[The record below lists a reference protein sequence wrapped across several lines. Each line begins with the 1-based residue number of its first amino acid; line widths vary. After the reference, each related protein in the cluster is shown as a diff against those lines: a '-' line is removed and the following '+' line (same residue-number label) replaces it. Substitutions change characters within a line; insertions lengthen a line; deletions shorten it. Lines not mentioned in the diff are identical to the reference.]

1 MRRKRSRPVLW
12 GVVGKV
18 PSIGQMHGNSLAS
31 YPTASSVLRGLGD
44 SNAPRLPDVRH
55 EVVQVAATPLR
66 SGT

>member
-31 YPTASSVLRGLGD
+31 YPTSRPVLRGRGA
-44 SNAPRLPDVRH
+44 SNGPLLPDR
-55 EVVQVAATPLR
+55 QYPCA
-66 SGT
+66 